1 MRGAFQRLVAFLIH
15 ARIITPMKDYYAIL
29 GLTKG
34 ASEDEV
40 KKAFRKLAQKYHPD
54 KGGDEAKF
62 KEVSEAYAVLSDKK
76 KRAEYDTY
84 GRAYS
89 GAGGSQNANAGA
101 GFGGFDFSGFQGFEG
116 FQDMDFA
123 DVFGDLFGGGRARQA
138 KRGRDISIDI
148 EISFKDS
155 VFGTERRVLITKQSL
170 CDTCQ
175 GTGGKPGTEMATCAT
190 CNGSGSVQ
198 ETRNSILG
206 SFTTA
211 KQCPT
216 CHGHG
221 TIPKE
226 KCKVCNGA
234 GVYKKEE
241 EIKIAIPSGIQNG
254 EMIRMPGRGEAI
266 QGGAAGDLYIKL
278 HVTSDPTYSR
288 EGNNLTMTLDVKL
301 SDALMGADYKV
312 KTLDGE
318 ESVKIP
324 AGLNHGDVLRVKGK
338 GIPMGAGSRGDL
350 LLRVTIPLPKKL
362 SRAAKKAVEDLQKE
376 GL

>member
-1 MRGAFQRLVAFLIH
+1 
-15 ARIITPMKDYYAIL
+15 MKDYYATL
-29 GLTKG
+29 GINKS

-40 KKAFRKLAQKYHPD
+40 KKAFRKLAQQYHPD
-54 KGGDEAKF
+54 KKTGDEAKF

-89 GAGGSQNANAGA
+89 GAGSQQGAGTDGA
-101 GFGGFDFSGFQGFEG
+101 GFGGFDFAGFQGFEG
-116 FQDMDFA
+116 FGDVDFA
-123 DVFGDLFGGGRARQA
+123 DVFGDLFGGGRTRQP

-148 EISFKDS
+148 EIAFKDS
-155 VFGTERRVLITKQSL
+155 VFGVERRVLITKQSV
-170 CDTCQ
+170 CDTCK
-175 GTGGKPGTEMATCAT
+175 GSGGKPGTEMTTCSI

-211 KQCPT
+211 RQCPT

-241 EIKIAIPSGIQNG
+241 EIKIAIPAGIQDG

-266 QGGAAGDLYIKL
+266 QGGAPGDLYIKM
-278 HVTSDPTYSR
+278 HVTRDAVYSR
-288 EGNNLTMTLDVKL
+288 EGNNLTMALTVKL
-301 SDALMGADYKV
+301 SDALMGAEYKV

-318 ESVKIP
+318 EKVMIP

-338 GIPMGAGSRGDL
+338 GIPMGTSSRGDL
-350 LLRVTIPLPKKL
+350 LLRVSVPLPKKL